1 MNKTHTVPT
10 LTDIAGVILAPSSAP
25 LRHTPRYISVMAV
38 FIVSSVSVLSY
49 LNQAVT
55 HIYISDAHV

>member
-25 LRHTPRYISVMAV
+25 LRHTPPVMAV

-55 HIYISDAHV
+55 DIYISDAHV